1 MDLTSLTL
9 YHGSAAESVTP
20 TFGLGDDRHD
30 YGKGFYLSDDL
41 SLAKEWAVC
50 RPNDQNGWVH
60 AFKVTDPNLSVLDFQ
75 ELGVLAWMAELM
87 KHRDAGKS
95 RRFNMLSQKFIAK
108 FGVDSSGCDIIRG
121 WRANA
126 SYFYIVTEFV
136 HDEIDVDILEEL
148 LMLGGLGIQYCIKS
162 PRAFAALSKVSGY
175 PRPVAYGAYNNRYNE
190 RDRQARDRMDELISG
205 PANKAVRVMSTLVEG
220 DA

>member
-1 MDLTSLTL
+1 MNLTGLTF

-50 RPNDQNGWVH
+50 RPDARNGWVH
-60 AFKVTDPNLSVLDFQ
+60 AFKVVDQGLSVMDFQ
-75 ELGVLAWMAELM
+75 ELGVLAW
-87 KHRDAGKS
+87 
-95 RRFNMLSQKFIAK
+95 
-108 FGVDSSGCDIIRG
+108 
-121 WRANA
+121 
-126 SYFYIVTEFV
+126 
-136 HDEIDVDILEEL
+136 
-148 LMLGGLGIQYCIKS
+148 
-162 PRAFAALSKVSGY
+162 
-175 PRPVAYGAYNNRYNE
+175 
-190 RDRQARDRMDELISG
+190 MDELISG

>member
-1 MDLTSLTL
+1 MDLTGLTF
-9 YHGSAAESVTP
+9 YHGSAVESVTP
-20 TFGLGDDRHD
+20 TFGLGDERHD
-30 YGKGFYLSDDL
+30 YGRGFYLSDDL

-50 RPNDQNGWVH
+50 RPDAQNGWVH
-60 AFKVTDPNLSVLDFQ
+60 AFRIVDRGLSVMDFQ

-87 KHRDAGKS
+87 KHREAGKS
-95 RRFNMLSQKFIAK
+95 RRFNMLTQKFIAK
-108 FGVDSSGCDIIRG
+108 YGVDSSGYDVIRG

-162 PRAFAALSKVSGY
+162 SRAFAALEKVDGY
-175 PRPVAYGAYNNRYNE
+175 PRPVPYGDHNAKYNE
-190 RDRQARDRMDELISG
+190 RDKQARDRMDELISG

-220 DA
+220 GA